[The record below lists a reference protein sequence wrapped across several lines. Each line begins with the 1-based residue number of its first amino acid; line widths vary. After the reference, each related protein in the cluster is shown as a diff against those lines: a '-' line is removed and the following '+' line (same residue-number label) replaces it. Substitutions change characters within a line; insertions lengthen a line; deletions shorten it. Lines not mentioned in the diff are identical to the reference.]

1 VELFAEGRS
10 KMHTAFTESSAGIV
24 GRSAL
29 GAPMTHSFGSDRT
42 FQPSEAQILEASK
55 HRGRPQPHIANVLRG
70 GQILDHG
77 TAFIRDQ
84 AAQRW
89 SVGTNKNRHT
99 AVKQFKAFLAAS
111 NMTSVVQN
119 FPVGNQV
126 KTLECSRK
134 EENLL
139 GVFGMLR
146 VMAGI
151 SMAVAES
158 YIALIRTWHEWHCGS
173 KLGIKKGTD
182 GACGGA
188 VNAVRSLR
196 ECFPPKDPEADTG
209 KSPVTLEILKALV
222 IAAVAEGNYDMAAAM
237 VLAFNGLCCMGEITA
252 TSGAFDYRL
261 HLAET
266 DVTFMPSFDAATHVS
281 IRIGASKADQDGD
294 AARHH
299 PRMLPVTTD
308 FLSVGRWLQMLFRR
322 RFDVGARQ
330 PFPVDA
336 ASRCRPL
343 FQNSTGGH
351 LKERTVLS
359 FVRKVL
365 TRDSNYSTAAAAK
378 CGTHSSRI
386 GGFTRYFH
394 LGAPIEIL
402 KRMGGWSS
410 DAWLAYLRFQREN
423 GMKYSAMMC
432 REEA

>member
-1 VELFAEGRS
+1 
-10 KMHTAFTESSAGIV
+10 
-24 GRSAL
+24 
-29 GAPMTHSFGSDRT
+29 
-42 FQPSEAQILEASK
+42 
-55 HRGRPQPHIANVLRG
+55 
-70 GQILDHG
+70 
-77 TAFIRDQ
+77 
-84 AAQRW
+84 
-89 SVGTNKNRHT
+89 
-99 AVKQFKAFLAAS
+99 VKQFKAFLAAS
-111 NMTSVVQN
+111 DMTSVVQD

-126 KTLECSRK
+126 KTLERSRK

-158 YIALIRTWHEWHCGS
+158 YIALIRTWYEWYCGS
-173 KLGIKKGTD
+173 KLGIKGTD

-196 ECFPPKDPEADTG
+196 EYFPPKDPEADTG
-209 KSPVTLEILKALV
+209 KNPITIEILKALV
-222 IAAVAEGNYDMAAAM
+222 IAAVAEGNYDLAAAM
-237 VLAFNGLCCMGEITA
+237 VLAFNGLYRMGEITA
-252 TSGAFDYRL
+252 TGGAFDYRV

-266 DVTFMPSFDAATHVS
+266 DVTFFPSLDNATHVS

-294 AARHH
+294 TARHH
-299 PRMLPVTTD
+299 PRVLPVSTD
-308 FLSVGRWLQMLFRR
+308 FLSAGRWLQMLFRR
-322 RFDVGARQ
+322 RFDVGARE

-336 ASRCRPL
+336 ASRYKPL

-351 LKERTVLS
+351 LKERTVLA

-365 TRDSNYSTAAAAK
+365 TRDNKYSTAAAARY
-378 CGTHSSRI
+378 GTHSFRI

-394 LGAPIEIL
+394 LGNPIEIL

-432 REEA
+432 REDV